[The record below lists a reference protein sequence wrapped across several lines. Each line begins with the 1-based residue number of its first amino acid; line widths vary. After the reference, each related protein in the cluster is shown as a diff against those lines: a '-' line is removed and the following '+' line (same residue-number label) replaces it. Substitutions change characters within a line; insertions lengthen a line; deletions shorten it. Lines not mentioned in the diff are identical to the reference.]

1 MRSRPFRGLFCLI
14 LLVFTVFT
22 AYSEDFSPLSLS
34 LGLEISRYSLK
45 GVSFGPVLAGEYRF
59 SSLAAGAALGFFHD
73 FDDYMTF
80 EPGAFLRWFPF
91 TRSGALIK
99 GLYAEG
105 RVGAALMLHDDDM
118 KTLVMGSLGA
128 GWRFDLGDSWYV
140 EPNLRGG
147 YPFLVG
153 VGVAAGWRPKSKAAR
168 QEAAKQEAAQQE
180 AARQEAAKQEAIRQ
194 EAARQEAARQEAA
207 RQEAARQETAR
218 QEAARQ
224 EAARQEE
231 ARQEAARQEAARQEA
246 ARQEAARQEAAR
258 QRQKAPPAEIA
269 VPVVLPDGRQGFA
282 FNLTV
287 PFEPDN
293 SALSQAATGPLREL
307 GEMLR
312 QYPGSSVLIQGHA
325 ALAGS
330 EEGRQWISRERAQIV
345 ADFLIAEGIAAA
357 DRIEIQ
363 GRGALDPLASNETW
377 DGRQQ
382 NRRVTMIILQESFAG
397 AQSGE
402 GSFTDGE

>member
-207 RQEAARQETAR
+207 RQEAARQE
-218 QEAARQ
+218 
-224 EAARQEE
+224 
-231 ARQEAARQEAARQEA
+231 
-246 ARQEAARQEAAR
+246 AAR